1 MPTPAAAVT
10 SLPASAAASLHSL
23 GNDIQIARQRRGES
37 LRAWAKRMD
46 VSVPTLVRM
55 EQGDA
60 SVGMGVYATALFLV
74 GLHKALG
81 TIAAPENDSAAL
93 AADIARALQSKVA
106 KRGRVRAHLDSRG
119 I

>member
-23 GNDIQIARQRRGES
+23 GNDLQIARQRRGES

-106 KRGRVRAHLDSRG
+106 KRGAAKKLLDV
-119 I
+119 